1 MVLNNSKDNWYS
13 SSIIYFCKR
22 TFAQDLL
29 TLYQNNFETLGN
41 KVSFVITS
49 LKFFMSLTVNFGRK
63 KVFCSINTFVE
74 SNWLLASIPTYN
86 VYHTIVFFSPY
97 NIVLLILSS
106 QHSYATFDIFLHF
119 YTGNLLIAIRKT
131 QDKISLW

>member
-1 MVLNNSKDNWYS
+1 MKFWLKLMVLNNSKDNWYR

-86 VYHTIVFFSPY
+86 VYHTIVFFLHTILCCWFY
-97 NIVLLILSS
+97 HHNIATQLLTFFYIFIL
-106 QHSYATFDIFLHF
+106 
-119 YTGNLLIAIRKT
+119 AIY
-131 QDKISLW
+131 W